1 MESMVQKCSYDE
13 LKEELFIEYNTYK
26 DGITIKLDP
35 WGSMVYI
42 GNIIIG
48 AFNKYGYGSI
58 LNNTL

>member
-35 WGSMVYI
+35 WG
-42 GNIIIG
+42 
-48 AFNKYGYGSI
+48 FYGIYW
-58 LNNTL
+58 